1 LEDPRDAF
9 PKGLTLK
16 KLIIAFMFVCLLL
29 PVSAAQAKPA
39 SKYPCEQYHAHLRRH
54 GLPVKVFAPIMWR
67 ESRCIPAAVGWNYK
81 AGKSHHNC
89 KLTPANVYRKCS
101 AIRSYDVGLL
111 QINSSWRSLTKSVC
125 KSSDMLILQKPK
137 CNLAVAKILYR
148 DGEGISNWK
157 ATSGGNI
164 STKKT

>member
-1 LEDPRDAF
+1 MKKPLHIITLALLLHITLLVLWVKDADAK
-9 PKGLTLK
+9 PIKGLPCPEWHSTLRK
-16 KLIIAFMFVCLLL
+16 
-29 PVSAAQAKPA
+29 
-39 SKYPCEQYHAHLRRH
+39 H
-54 GLPVKVFAPIMWR
+54 GLPVRVFAPIMWR

-101 AIRSYDVGLL
+101 AVRSYDVGLL

-164 STKKT
+164 STRKT